1 MALLVRDR
9 SHRVDDMDNTVEE
22 WWAAV
27 STVLK
32 TEMAAH
38 RPRLSQ
44 GDLAARVG
52 ISRETMSNYLTGK
65 REMPIPVIYRMADEL
80 GLTVQWILDEAD
92 RRLARGR

>member
-1 MALLVRDR
+1 MQDC
-9 SHRVDDMDNTVEE
+9 SHSVNDMDSTVDE
-22 WWAAV
+22 WWTAIA
-27 STVLK
+27 TVIK

-38 RPRLSQ
+38 KPRLSQ

-65 REMPIPVIYRMADEL
+65 REMPVPVFFRIAEQL

-92 RRLARGR
+92 RRLARDH